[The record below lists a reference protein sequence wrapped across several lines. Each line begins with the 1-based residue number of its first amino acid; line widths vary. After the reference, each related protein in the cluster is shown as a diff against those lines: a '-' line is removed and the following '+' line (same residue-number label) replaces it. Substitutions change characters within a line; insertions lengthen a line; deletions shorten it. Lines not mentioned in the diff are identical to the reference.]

1 MNEEVI
7 VFSKRQGN
15 VEALIHVIT
24 QEVGR
29 LQRVQQKTKVFQG
42 KLLWRQKTPIV
53 MVPNCNSINGIR
65 KGGSLT
71 REIGLTSSSSHIETI
86 KDAACVQCAAT
97 SNALSMRNYDATAE
111 KMPATQYT
119 RTKLKCNRMP
129 FSTRKMP
136 KFTGKSLRAIKS
148 DSVSFF
154 P

>member
-29 LQRVQQKTKVFQG
+29 LQRAQQKTKVFQG

-71 REIGLTSSSSHIETI
+71 REIGPLVWI
-86 KDAACVQCAAT
+86 
-97 SNALSMRNYDATAE
+97 
-111 KMPATQYT
+111 
-119 RTKLKCNRMP
+119 NRD
-129 FSTRKMP
+129 K
-136 KFTGKSLRAIKS
+136 
-148 DSVSFF
+148 
-154 P
+154 

>member
-1 MNEEVI
+1 MN
-7 VFSKRQGN
+7 K
-15 VEALIHVIT
+15 A
-24 QEVGR
+24 
-29 LQRVQQKTKVFQG
+29 
-42 KLLWRQKTPIV
+42 
-53 MVPNCNSINGIR
+53 INGIR

-136 KFTGKSLRAIKS
+136 KFTGKSLRTIKS
-148 DSVSFF
+148 PLIS
-154 P
+154 PI